1 MMSKI
6 CNSKTVS
13 VIWSLIL
20 GKVSFLIS
28 GVIACIVILRLD
40 NYILGTIIAGGVGGL
55 LFGLLHWKHKM
66 IGRMTIAGLIAVP
79 IGFLG
84 SFALI
89 EGLVGGFG
97 LLFPSVAAYF
107 ENSSI
112 ADIIAIILMGIV
124 FGVIFG
130 AIAYGRK
137 SIRLFSAACGAVLIP
152 IGLLVG
158 SMNSGHWIKVWL
170 ENLFHI
176 FGKIDLDF
184 LMIITGF
191 GIGVGLSVGL
201 YSMIKQRS

>member
-1 MMSKI
+1 
-6 CNSKTVS
+6 
-13 VIWSLIL
+13 
-20 GKVSFLIS
+20 
-28 GVIACIVILRLD
+28 
-40 NYILGTIIAGGVGGL
+40 
-55 LFGLLHWKHKM
+55 M

-79 IGFLG
+79 IGLLG
-84 SFALI
+84 SFALF

-158 SMNSGHWIKVWL
+158 SMNSGQWIKVWL

>member
-6 CNSKTVS
+6 CNSKIAC

-20 GKVSFLIS
+20 EKISFLIS
-28 GVIACIVILRLD
+28 GVMACIVILRLN
-40 NYILGTIIAGGVGGL
+40 NYILGAIIAGGVGGL

-66 IGRMTIAGLIAVP
+66 IGRMTITGLIAVP
-79 IGFLG
+79 IGLLG
-84 SFALI
+84 SFALV

-112 ADIIAIILMGIV
+112 ADIIAIILMGII

-130 AIAYGRK
+130 ATAYGRK
-137 SIRLFSAACGAVLIP
+137 SIRLFSAACGAVSIP
-152 IGLLVG
+152 IGFLVG
-158 SMNSGHWIKVWL
+158 SMNSGYWVKVWL

-176 FGKIDLDF
+176 FGKIDLNF

-191 GIGVGLSVGL
+191 GIGLGLSMGL
-201 YSMIKQRS
+201 YSMAKQRR